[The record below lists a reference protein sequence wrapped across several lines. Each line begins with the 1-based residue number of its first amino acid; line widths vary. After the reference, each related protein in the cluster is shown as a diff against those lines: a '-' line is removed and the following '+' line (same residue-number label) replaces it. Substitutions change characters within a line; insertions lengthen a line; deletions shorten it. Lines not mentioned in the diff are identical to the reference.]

1 MPLPSPDEFKTRD
14 RSMEFSRAM
23 LDVARAGLA
32 NLLLDYPPEHPRVR
46 DARENVG
53 GWTRELERLERDE
66 EARLTAGE
74 QVAWGAA
81 PTTQGDANARSESS
95 APAANREE
103 PA

>member
-1 MPLPSPDEFKTRD
+1 MD
-14 RSMEFSRAM
+14 RSDPLVFARAR
-23 LDVARAGLA
+23 LDVARAGLQ
-32 NLLLDYPPEHPRVR
+32 NLLLDYPPDHPRVR

-53 GWTRELERLERDE
+53 GWTRELERLERAED
-66 EARLTAGE
+66 ARLARLVAGE
-74 QVAWGAA
+74 AVAWGAA